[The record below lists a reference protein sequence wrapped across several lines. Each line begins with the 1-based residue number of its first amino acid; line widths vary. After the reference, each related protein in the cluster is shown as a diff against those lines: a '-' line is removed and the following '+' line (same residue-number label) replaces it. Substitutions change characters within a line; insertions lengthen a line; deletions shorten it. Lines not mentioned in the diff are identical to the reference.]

1 MDGDNADEQEQES
14 PTKKSKTKSPGKKA
28 GPFGPIP
35 MSYEEIGPEDKL
47 ILRMKETEGKGWA
60 EIQKALEDI
69 TGSKLGASTVRMRYT
84 RMKANLVVFEKE
96 DVSIPFLSFLLH
108 FVFIRFPFIFFFLTS
123 SGVYETD
130 RTNRNRIFWREKRRS
145 KRKWNTKNGRKS
157 PITSSR
163 KAETSTQCPRCK
175 RSLRS

>member
-130 RTNRNRIFWREKRRS
+130 RTNRKIASSGGKSGDRRENGTRKMAENRRLHRVEKRKQVPNVRGA
-145 KRKWNTKNGRKS
+145 K
-157 PITSSR
+157 
-163 KAETSTQCPRCK
+163 EV
-175 RSLRS
+175 